1 MQGTSPA
8 HVCHQQPHLR
18 LRRTLFPSGH
28 QLSVAPQWLPAGA
41 FSMSG
46 SSVWNLHEC
55 NSHVLS
61 RRQSSQHPS
70 QPPPLP
76 HVPEPRGGGG
86 DINNPFRLNTQPGL
100 HGRCQGLFSVPYL
113 LWGWKRTGWHA
124 PIMAHTPQHYHYP
137 KSPPFLLNPAIFLSP
152 YLCLGLK
159 TIHLDSRDRPL
170 FHTGCFLF
178 FKLEMCCLYLLHILL

>member
-1 MQGTSPA
+1 MSVTVMSCPEDSL
-8 HVCHQQPHLR
+8 HSTPPNL
-18 LRRTLFPSGH
+18 LPFPMF
-28 QLSVAPQWLPAGA
+28 LSL
-41 FSMSG
+41 
-46 SSVWNLHEC
+46 
-55 NSHVLS
+55 
-61 RRQSSQHPS
+61 
-70 QPPPLP
+70 
-76 HVPEPRGGGG
+76 GGGG

-113 LWGWKRTGWHA
+113 LWGWKRTGWHT

-137 KSPPFLLNPAIFLSP
+137 KSSPFLLNPAIFLSP